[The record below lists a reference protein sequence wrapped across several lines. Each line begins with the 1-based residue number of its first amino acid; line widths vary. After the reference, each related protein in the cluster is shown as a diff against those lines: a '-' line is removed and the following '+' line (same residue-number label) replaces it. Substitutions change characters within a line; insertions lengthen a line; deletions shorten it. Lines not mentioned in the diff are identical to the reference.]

1 VIVAAVLLAYAAAY
15 GLRAR
20 TLARL
25 GRPVPRRRVACFL
38 AGLAVL
44 AAATSPPVGRAA
56 DERMAA
62 HMAEHLLI
70 ADVASLLLVL
80 GLTGPVLA
88 PLMRLPGARAFRA
101 LGHPAVAL
109 PLWAANLWLWHLPV
123 MYEAALR
130 HDAVHAAQHASFLLF
145 GMNLWVPLFGP
156 FPKPEWFGTGAQFG
170 YVLGVRFTS
179 ALLANLFVWSGTAF
193 YAFYGR
199 DLDDQAA
206 AGAVM
211 MVEDSV
217 FMVAL
222 FAWLALRWLRDAEQ
236 RQSLAELAAARGI
249 PLDERRIARAVAAG
263 RGGDL
268 RQRLFGDRG
277 PLTNGAEDPRP
288 VVRGHP
294 R

>member
-1 VIVAAVLLAYAAAY
+1 MIVAAVLLAYAAAY
-15 GLRAR
+15 LLRVW
-20 TLARL
+20 TLARR
-25 GRPVPRRRVACFL
+25 GRPVPRGRLACFL
-38 AGLAVL
+38 VGLAVV
-44 AAATSPPVGRAA
+44 AAATSPPVSLAA

-62 HMAEHLLI
+62 HMAEHLLM

-88 PLMRLPGARAFRA
+88 PLMRLPGAHAVRA

-123 MYEAALR
+123 AYEAALR
-130 HDAVHAAQHASFLLF
+130 HDLVHAVQHASFLLL
-145 GMNLWVPLFGP
+145 GMNLWMPLFGP
-156 FPKPEWFGTGAQFG
+156 FARPEWFGTGAQFG

-193 YAFYGR
+193 YAWYGR

-211 MVEDSV
+211 MAEDSV

-236 RQSLAELAAARGI
+236 RQSLTELAAAQGV
-249 PLDERRIARAVAAG
+249 PLDERRVARAVAAG
-263 RGGDL
+263 RAEDL
-268 RQRLFGDRG
+268 RQRLLAGRPATSRG
-277 PLTNGAEDPRP
+277 SEPRGAA
-288 VVRGHP
+288 
-294 R
+294 